1 MAEAEI
7 KGLVEL
13 EKFMQTLPV
22 NLEKN
27 VMRSSMRAGA
37 KLLMV
42 KAKQKAP
49 VGPANAENKKL
60 YGGYAGALRDSIRVG
75 TDAKFGKI
83 RAYVRAGGKNKKSG
97 ADVYYAHIIE
107 WGAKAHPIKATKGGF
122 LRIGNFF
129 AKAVWHPGIKARAF
143 MRPTLDMYW
152 TQAVNQ
158 TALKMRATL
167 EKKHGLTTPAPRAE
181 GDV

>member
-7 KGLVEL
+7 KGLAEL
-13 EKFMQTLPV
+13 EKFMQTLPT
-22 NLEKN
+22 NIEKN
-27 VMRSSMRAGA
+27 VMRSSLRAGA
-37 KLLMV
+37 KVMMV
-42 KAKQKAP
+42 QAKARAP

-60 YGGYAGALRDSIRVG
+60 YGGYAGALRDSVRLG

-83 RAYVRAGGKNKKSG
+83 TAYVRAGGKNKKTG

-107 WGAKAHPIKATKGGF
+107 WGAKAHAIKGTKGGF

-129 AKAVWHPGIKARAF
+129 GRAVWHPGIKARAF
-143 MRPTLDMYW
+143 MRPTLDTYW
-152 TQAVNQ
+152 HQALEV
-158 TALKMRATL
+158 TAKKMRATL
-167 EKKHGLTTPAPRAE
+167 EKKHGLTAPAPKEE

>member
-7 KGLVEL
+7 KGMKEL
-13 EKFMQTLPV
+13 SKFMQDLP
-22 NLEKN
+22 LKIERN

-37 KLLMV
+37 KVLMV
-42 KAKQKAP
+42 KAKAKAP

-60 YGGYAGALRDSIRVG
+60 YGGYAGALRDSIRIG

-83 RAYVRAGGKNKKSG
+83 RAYVRAGGKNKKTG

-107 WGAKAHPIKATKGGF
+107 WGAKAHPIKASKGGF

-129 AKAVWHPGIKARAF
+129 AKAIWHPGIKARAF

-152 TQAVNQ
+152 RQAVED
-158 TALKMRATL
+158 TAKKMRATL
-167 EKKHGLTTPAPRAE
+167 EKKNGLTTPASKVE